1 MNAPVVPNIKQAQA
15 TGIVCVTLDIHLWS
29 GRKRLR
35 KENLLAKNPELAH
48 LPPESLATLGSIK
61 IADPEDLAPFLKYK
75 REAEKLLKLHG
86 LPLLGTIGIP
96 EAKVH
101 LVHSGLLEIKRKF
114 DDLARKLYQDFDA
127 RISQWR
133 SRIDN
138 KDWEHLITDIP
149 TPEYVAGRLS
159 FGSHL
164 CRVSAPSS
172 DEFSDVNQQFGKQM
186 TGLKGELFAEA
197 AEEAKTLMEKYLM
210 GKDAHGAVRKREKI
224 TQKTLGPLKRIGA
237 KFKSFSFLDP
247 TVEPLAQIVDHVLAL
262 LPDEG
267 PIEGVHQSCTR
278 QGVRLIDVLTKVQVG
293 RAETSLA
300 TDLPTSWSGAAS
312 APKNAMRGP
321 RRHSSKRARQAST
334 NRSGRPMG
342 SRPVLMAARS
352 SVRRPSSGRCTA
364 KKPRPAMRIEGRTRF
379 QSVRQAFWRSLA

>member
-267 PIEGVHQSCTR
+267 PIEGVHLMHVWT
-278 QGVRLIDVLTKVQVG
+278 
-293 RAETSLA
+293 LA
-300 TDLPTSWSGAAS
+300 KTLSNNAS
-312 APKNAMRGP
+312 AQQAALLVMDSGGANHAFESLLSTAPEQVESPAEAVVGDTADNTLEEELKAVDGASSQAMSPVQPKGDDD
-321 RRHSSKRARQAST
+321 
-334 NRSGRPMG
+334 G
-342 SRPVLMAARS
+342 
-352 SVRRPSSGRCTA
+352 
-364 KKPRPAMRIEGRTRF
+364 F
-379 QSVRQAFWRSLA
+379 QPEFVGLF